1 MSLEPISLE
10 SVGNDWL
17 EVMVQAGGR
26 RENQRVEQQQGR
38 RREGGE
44 GQPSV
49 MSPDCKTRDIV
60 VNTGCTAVTGHPTK
74 TLQNPPKS

>member
-1 MSLEPISLE
+1 MSLEAISLE

-17 EVMVQAGGR
+17 EVMVQGGR
-26 RENQRVEQQQGR
+26 RENYQSVEQQQGR
-38 RREGGE
+38 RRA

-60 VNTGCTAVTGHPTK
+60 VNINHHHHHHH
-74 TLQNPPKS
+74 